1 MKKEPSLNIHTRDK
15 FRQLIVQKTGL
26 EIREQNLGSFD
37 NIIINRT
44 RKLRFD
50 EPENYFIFLSLHCH
64 DSQKE
69 WEELV
74 LELTNNE
81 SYFFRDQGQFKLL
94 EEHILPELIKRKK
107 ITKSLRICSAGC
119 STGPEPYSLAI
130 LLKEL
135 IPDIQTWNLLILG
148 VDINHEVLKVARKG
162 VYSPWSFRRVAPEIK
177 EKYFTKKGEQYQINN
192 DIKKLLKF
200 EVCNLIEN
208 EQNSKK
214 VIFWT

>member
-50 EPENYFIFLSLHCH
+50 EPEKYFIFLSLHCH

-107 ITKSLRICSAGC
+107 
-119 STGPEPYSLAI
+119 
-130 LLKEL
+130 
-135 IPDIQTWNLLILG
+135 
-148 VDINHEVLKVARKG
+148 
-162 VYSPWSFRRVAPEIK
+162 
-177 EKYFTKKGEQYQINN
+177 
-192 DIKKLLKF
+192 
-200 EVCNLIEN
+200 
-208 EQNSKK
+208 
-214 VIFWT
+214 

>member
-1 MKKEPSLNIHTRDK
+1 M
-15 FRQLIVQKTGL
+15 
-26 EIREQNLGSFD
+26 
-37 NIIINRT
+37 
-44 RKLRFD
+44 
-50 EPENYFIFLSLHCH
+50 SLHCH

-107 ITKSLRICSAGC
+107 ITKSLRICSAGY

-148 VDINHEVLKVARKG
+148 VDINHEVLEVARKG

-192 DIKKLLKF
+192 DIRVF
-200 EVCNLIEN
+200 N
-208 EQNSKK
+208 
-214 VIFWT
+214 